1 MSSITNCPIKYMGT
15 GEKIEA
21 FEGFKA
27 DRIASRILGMGD
39 VVGLVEK
46 AQGEVKEE
54 EAKNFAKKII
64 KGTFGFNDFETVSS
78 NEKNGM
84 EYN

>member
-1 MSSITNCPIKYMGT
+1 MGT
-15 GEKIEA
+15 GEKLEA

-54 EAKNFAKKII
+54 EAKKLAKKIA
-64 KGTFGFNDFETVSS
+64 KGTFDFNDFR
-78 NEKNGM
+78 KQLAQMKKMGGM
-84 EYN
+84 QEY